1 MADVNLQTG
10 LLLKVCGTLVLGSAI
25 VWVVRRFR
33 MRPREPVP
41 KDVVVHHQPSR
52 GPFAPSLTPFSLKLE
67 TFLRM
72 ANVPYTNVHDSF
84 KNRSSKGK
92 MTWIEYNGEEIAD
105 SELCIDY
112 IKDKFQVDVNSDY
125 TPEQLAS
132 GFMVQKMVEDHLY
145 WTLILYRYV
154 YEGAL
159 RLSAYRSFSFLFRY
173 MAKWKV
179 LKDSKAHGIGRHSQN
194 EVNAL
199 MTRDLENLSNYLG
212 TKKFLL
218 GEHPSQVDCSVF
230 GMLSQFYWHGFG
242 DPTEET
248 IKKFPNLC
256 QYCER
261 MKTEFWPDWDKCITH
276 GESGQTV
283 K

>member
-1 MADVNLQTG
+1 MSND
-10 LLLKVCGTLVLGSAI
+10 
-25 VWVVRRFR
+25 
-33 MRPREPVP
+33 
-41 KDVVVHHQPSR
+41 
-52 GPFAPSLTPFSLKLE
+52 
-67 TFLRM
+67 
-72 ANVPYTNVHDSF
+72 YNVHDSF

-179 LKDSKAHGIGRHSQN
+179 LKDSKAHGIGRHS
-194 EVNAL
+194 
-199 MTRDLENLSNYLG
+199 

-218 GEHPSQVDCSVF
+218 GEQPSQVDCSVF

-261 MKTEFWPDWDKCITH
+261 TKTEFWPDWDKCITH